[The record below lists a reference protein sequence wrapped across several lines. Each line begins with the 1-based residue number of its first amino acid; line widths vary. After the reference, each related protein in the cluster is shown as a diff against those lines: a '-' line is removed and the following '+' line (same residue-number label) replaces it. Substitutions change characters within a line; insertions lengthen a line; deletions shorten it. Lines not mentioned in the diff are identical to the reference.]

1 MAFSQSSSSS
11 YDSSSYSSSSSF
23 DEDHQSDSYDDEP
36 EDEQLAPDSQESPTL
51 VGSDTEYRCES
62 EPDSEAD
69 SAKKTKTKT
78 KSNTKTKTNTNVEA
92 KSKNKSP
99 SPTAVVNKK
108 RPREKPEEKACDA
121 SNEKRKKAE
130 NETNLQTGGDD
141 AMEKDK
147 EMKKKKKN
155 KSRSSSSAAANAR
168 VWSERDELVMV
179 KGIISFLKK
188 FSTFDGKKFYN
199 WINKYIEA
207 DVSRGQ
213 IADKVCRLKKKY
225 RNNEANRGP
234 NGEDPVFSKPH
245 EQKLFDLS
253 KLAWGSISCTTNHNN
268 TNADIIDGVVEEGAD
283 AEKKATDDVDD
294 AEKKATDV
302 VDDAQKKATDDDI
315 LQEKEVL
322 FDDNLVIEAF
332 DKYLTSRGLD
342 LRWFG
347 QDKLESLEN
356 KWRKIRVAESTFRLL
371 QAKFDAKL
379 HQIALHA
386 YNFFD
391 Y

>member
-1 MAFSQSSSSS
+1 MAFSQLSSSS
-11 YDSSSYSSSSSF
+11 YESYSSSSSF
-23 DEDHQSDSYDDEP
+23 DEDHQSDSYDDEL

-69 SAKKTKTKT
+69 SAKKTMTK
-78 KSNTKTKTNTNVEA
+78 TKTKTNTNVEA
-92 KSKNKSP
+92 KSKNTSP
-99 SPTAVVNKK
+99 SSTAVANEK
-108 RPREKPEEKACDA
+108 RPPEKPEERGGDA
-121 SNEKRKKAE
+121 SNKKRKKAE

-141 AMEKDK
+141 AVEKDK
-147 EMKKKKKN
+147 EMMKKKKK
-155 KSRSSSSAAANAR
+155 KSRSSSSTAGNAR
-168 VWSERDELVMV
+168 VWSERDELVLV

-207 DVSRGQ
+207 DVSTGQ

-253 KLAWGSISCTTNHNN
+253 KQAWGSIRSTTNNN
-268 TNADIIDGVVEEGAD
+268 NNADINGGIVEKGAD
-283 AEKKATDDVDD
+283 AQ
-294 AEKKATDV
+294 KKATDV
-302 VDDAQKKATDDDI
+302 VDDAQKKVTDVVDDAEKKATGVVDDDV
-315 LQEKEVL
+315 LLEKEVL
-322 FDDNLVIEAF
+322 FDDNLVMEAF

-347 QDKLESLEN
+347 RDKLESLEN

-371 QAKFDAKL
+371 QAKFDVKL

-386 YNFFD
+386 CNFFD

>member
-11 YDSSSYSSSSSF
+11 YGSSSYSSSSSF
-23 DEDHQSDSYDDEP
+23 DEDHQSDSYDDEL

-78 KSNTKTKTNTNVEA
+78 KTNTNVEA

-99 SPTAVVNKK
+99 SSTAVVNKK
-108 RPREKPEEKACDA
+108 RPREKPEEKGCDA
-121 SNEKRKKAE
+121 SNKKRKKAE
-130 NETNLQTGGDD
+130 NETNLQTGRDD

-147 EMKKKKKN
+147 EMMKKKKN

-188 FSTFDGKKFYN
+188 FSAFDGKKFYN

-253 KLAWGSISCTTNHNN
+253 KQAWGSISCTTNRTN
-268 TNADIIDGVVEEGAD
+268 TNADINDGIVEEGAND
-283 AEKKATDDVDD
+283 AQ
-294 AEKKATDV
+294 KKATDV
-302 VDDAQKKATDDDI
+302 VDDAQKKATDVVDDDI

-322 FDDNLVIEAF
+322 FDDNLVMEAF

-371 QAKFDAKL
+371 QAKFDAKV

>member
-1 MAFSQSSSSS
+1 MSFSQSSS
-11 YDSSSYSSSSSF
+11 SSSYSSSSSF
-23 DEDHQSDSYDDEP
+23 DEDHPSDSYDDEL
-36 EDEQLAPDSQESPTL
+36 EDEQFAPDSQESPTL
-51 VGSDTEYRCES
+51 VGSDTEYRCDS

-69 SAKKTKTKT
+69 SAKKNKTKS

-99 SPTAVVNKK
+99 SSTSVSNKK
-108 RPREKPEEKACDA
+108 RPREKPEEKGGDA
-121 SNEKRKKAE
+121 SNKKRKKAE
-130 NETNLQTGGDD
+130 NETNLQTGGDN

-147 EMKKKKKN
+147 EMMKKKN
-155 KSRSSSSAAANAR
+155 KSRTSSSAAANAR
-168 VWSERDELVMV
+168 VWGERDELVMV

-188 FSTFDGKKFYN
+188 FTTFDGKKFYN

-207 DVSRGQ
+207 DVSTGQ

-253 KLAWGSISCTTNHNN
+253 KQAWGSIRSTTTNNNN
-268 TNADIIDGVVEEGAD
+268 TNGDINDGIVEEGAD
-283 AEKKATDDVDD
+283 AQKKAM
-294 AEKKATDV
+294 DV
-302 VDDAQKKATDDDI
+302 VDDAQKKATDVVDDDN

-322 FDDNLVIEAF
+322 FDDNLVMEAF

-356 KWRKIRVAESTFRLL
+356 KWRKIRIAESTFRLL

-386 YNFFD
+386 CNFFD

>member
-1 MAFSQSSSSS
+1 MAVSQSSSSS
-11 YDSSSYSSSSSF
+11 YDFSSYSSSSSF
-23 DEDHQSDSYDDEP
+23 DEDHPSDSYDDEL
-36 EDEQLAPDSQESPTL
+36 EDEQLVAPDSQESPTL

-69 SAKKTKTKT
+69 SAKKNKT
-78 KSNTKTKTNTNVEA
+78 KSKTKTNTNVEA
-92 KSKNKSP
+92 KSKNKS
-99 SPTAVVNKK
+99 NEK
-108 RPREKPEEKACDA
+108 RPREKPEEKGGDA
-121 SNEKRKKAE
+121 SNKKRKKAE
-130 NETNLQTGGDD
+130 NETNLQTGGDNAKD
-141 AMEKDK
+141 KDK
-147 EMKKKKKN
+147 EMMKKKKN

-188 FSTFDGKKFYN
+188 FTTFDGKKFYN

-207 DVSRGQ
+207 DVSTGQ

-245 EQKLFDLS
+245 EQKLFELS
-253 KLAWGSISCTTNHNN
+253 KQAWGSIRSTTNNNNN
-268 TNADIIDGVVEEGAD
+268 TKADINDGIVEEGAD
-283 AEKKATDDVDD
+283 AQ
-294 AEKKATDV
+294 KKATDV
-302 VDDAQKKATDDDI
+302 VDDDN

-322 FDDNLVIEAF
+322 FDDNLVMEAF

-342 LRWFG
+342 LRWFS
-347 QDKLESLEN
+347 QDKLGSLEN

-386 YNFFD
+386 CNFFD

>member
-11 YDSSSYSSSSSF
+11 YESYSSSSSF
-23 DEDHQSDSYDDEP
+23 DEDHQSDSYDDEL

-69 SAKKTKTKT
+69 SAKKTMTK
-78 KSNTKTKTNTNVEA
+78 TKTKTNTNVEA
-92 KSKNKSP
+92 KSKNTSP
-99 SPTAVVNKK
+99 SSTAVANEK
-108 RPREKPEEKACDA
+108 RPREKPEEKGGDA
-121 SNEKRKKAE
+121 SNKKRKAE

-141 AMEKDK
+141 AVKDK
-147 EMKKKKKN
+147 EMMKKKKK
-155 KSRSSSSAAANAR
+155 KSRSSSSTAGNAR

-207 DVSRGQ
+207 DVSTGQ

-225 RNNEANRGP
+225 RNNEANRRP

-253 KLAWGSISCTTNHNN
+253 KQAWGSIRSTTNNN
-268 TNADIIDGVVEEGAD
+268 TNADINDGIVEKGAD
-283 AEKKATDDVDD
+283 AQ
-294 AEKKATDV
+294 KKATDV
-302 VDDAQKKATDDDI
+302 VDDAQKKVTDVVDDAEKKATGVVDDDV

-322 FDDNLVIEAF
+322 FDDNLVMEAF

-347 QDKLESLEN
+347 RDKLESLEN

-371 QAKFDAKL
+371 QAKFDVKL

-386 YNFFD
+386 CNFFD